1 MTLQLQQVLL
11 PLSDF
16 SLELDITLSPSVTA
30 VFGPSGAGK
39 TSLLDL
45 IAGLRKPQHGVVR
58 LGEKVF
64 TDTQSAIHL
73 PPEQRQ
79 LGYVPQDLAL
89 FPHLNVEQNI
99 RYGIRP
105 DTATPFDLNH
115 IVELLGLR
123 GLLTRPIGQ
132 LSGGE
137 KQRVALAR
145 ALASSPQW
153 LLLDEP
159 LASLDAQ
166 LKSLVLH
173 YFKTV
178 RDEFRVPMLYV
189 THNPEE
195 VMALADEVLVM
206 ERGRIVRRGT
216 PAELFEL
223 TSRPVYQLKTG

>member
-1 MTLQLQQVLL
+1 MNLQLQQVVV

-16 SLELDITLSPSVTA
+16 PLELDVTLSQPVT
-30 VFGPSGAGK
+30 VLFGPSGAGK

-45 IAGLRKPQHGVVR
+45 IAGLRNPTNAQIR

-64 TDTQSAIHL
+64 TDTKSGLHL

-79 LGYVPQDLAL
+79 IGYVPQDLAL
-89 FPHLNVEQNI
+89 FPHLSAEQNI
-99 RYGIRP
+99 RYGIHP

-123 GLLTRPIGQ
+123 GLLSRSIDQ

-159 LASLDAQ
+159 LASLDAH
-166 LKSLVLH
+166 LKSLVLP
-173 YFKTV
+173 YFKRV

-195 VMALADEVLVM
+195 VVMLADEVLVM

-223 TSRPVYQLKTG
+223 TSRPVYQLKAG

>member
-1 MTLQLQQVLL
+1 MSLQLHQVLL

-16 SLELDITLSPSVTA
+16 SLELDVTLTQPVTA
-30 VFGPSGAGK
+30 LFGPSGAGK

-45 IAGLRKPQHGVVR
+45 IAGLRKPQTALVR
-58 LGEKVF
+58 LGETVF
-64 TDTQSAIHL
+64 TDTRSGTHL

-79 LGYVPQDLAL
+79 IGYVPQDLAL
-89 FPHLNVEQNI
+89 FPHLSVEQNI

-123 GLLTRPIGQ
+123 GLLSRPIGQ

-159 LASLDAQ
+159 LASLDAH
-166 LKSLVLH
+166 LKSLVLP
-173 YFKTV
+173 YFQRV
-178 RDEFRVPMLYV
+178 RAEFRVPMLYV

-195 VMALADEVLVM
+195 VMALADEVLVL

-216 PAELFEL
+216 PTELFEL
-223 TSRPVYQLKTG
+223 TTRPVYQLKAE